1 MAART
6 SVAAAADVTVE
17 AAFQFG
23 GQSSKKRKMVT
34 FVLAGS
40 TSNSTTD
47 TPWNIGSTDGD
58 FPASA
63 FGFNYIESCSN
74 LAIFTTATG
83 AVVRIAPATPSLKGQ
98 GVLLT
103 DTGATAGAVTDIAL
117 AYTESARITL
127 VGY

>member
-6 SVAAAADVTVE
+6 SAATAADVKTLV
-17 AAFQFG
+17 AFRFG
-23 GQSSKKRKMVT
+23 GGADKKRRLVVAMI
-34 FVLAGS
+34 AGS

-47 TPWNIGSTDGD
+47 TPWNIGSTAGD

-63 FGFNYIESCSN
+63 FGFTKIESCSN
-74 LAIFTTATG
+74 LMIYTMASG
-83 AVVRIAPATPSLKGQ
+83 AGLRIALAAPDALGTSI
-98 GVLLT
+98 LLS

-117 AYTESARITL
+117 AYTESAQITV